1 MRAVVHETLA
11 AGLIA
16 AGGAL
21 IAAWI
26 ASTAVQRQINA
37 EQERIIADRNEADRL
52 LAEELTNY
60 AEGMVRLG
68 VYS

>member
-1 MRAVVHETLA
+1 VLWTHETLA

-26 ASTAVQRQINA
+26 AWTAVQQQINA
-37 EQERIIADRNEADRL
+37 EQQRMAADRIERNVCWQR
-52 LAEELTNY
+52 
-60 AEGMVRLG
+60 
-68 VYS
+68 S